1 MEWILITAP
10 RYWLWTEKRY
20 RLAGL
25 IAEGKTYKEAGDDIG
40 LCEGTVKV
48 YMHQVKEF
56 REYVDKITL
65 ENEKASRAGITRLL
79 YKVIEEKLPNVK
91 DDKDGVLSYL
101 KFLHELDTENE
112 DKVTEL
118 EVTFK

>member
-1 MEWILITAP
+1 MVSMTAP

-20 RLAGL
+20 KLAGL
-25 IAEGKTYKEAGDDIG
+25 IAEGKTYKEAGAEIG
-40 LCEGTVKV
+40 LCEGTVKC

>member
-1 MEWILITAP
+1 MTAP
-10 RYWLWTEKRY
+10 VNWFWTEARY

-40 LCEGTVKV
+40 IAEGTVKC
-48 YMHQVKEF
+48 YMFQVKEF

-65 ENEKASRAGITRLL
+65 ENEKATRAGITRML
-79 YKVIEEKLPNVK
+79 YRVIEEKLPDVRY
-91 DDKDGVLSYL
+91 DKDGVLAYL

>member
-1 MEWILITAP
+1 MTAP
-10 RYWLWTEKRY
+10 RNWWWNEKRY

-25 IAEGKTYKEAGDDIG
+25 IAEGKTYKEAADDIG
-40 LCEGTVKV
+40 IAECTVKC
-48 YMHQVKEF
+48 YMFQVKEF

-65 ENEKASRAGITRLL
+65 ENEKASRAGITRML
-79 YKVIEEKLPNVK
+79 YKVIEEKMPNAK

>member
-1 MEWILITAP
+1 MTAP

-25 IAEGKTYKEAGDDIG
+25 IAEGMGYEEAGKEIG
-40 LCEGTVKV
+40 LCEATVKT
-48 YMHQVKEF
+48 YMSQVKEF

-65 ENEKASRAGITRLL
+65 ENEKASRAGITRIL
-79 YKVIEEKLPNVK
+79 YKVIEEKLPHVL

-112 DKVTEL
+112 DKVTKL
-118 EVTFK
+118 EVEFK